1 MSDHASPPPFP
12 GHKGPVTILLA
23 LAGQVIATLLAALF
37 IRLLAEWTGIAFFWP
52 EQGAEHAHLMMNREL
67 AWFSGNIVRSVVMAD
82 PAGHL
87 NQALLQVWQWL
98 FVDTGAVAWG
108 EQQHYRFL
116 ADSANWR
123 HGLNTYLQAT
133 VWTVLTFTLRL
144 FLLLLTAPLFVL
156 TTLVGLVDG
165 LVRRDIRRFGCG
177 YESGF
182 IYHHARRAIRPVF
195 LLPWMIYLALPFSI
209 NPDVI
214 LLPAAGLLGFV
225 VSIAVGAF
233 KKYL

>member
-1 MSDHASPPPFP
+1 MSDHASPSPSP
-12 GHKGPVTILLA
+12 GHKDPVTILFA

-37 IRLLAEWTGIAFFWP
+37 FRLLAEWTGIAFFWP
-52 EQGAEHAHLMMNREL
+52 EQGAEHAHQMMNREL

-82 PAGHL
+82 PSGHL

-98 FVDTGAVAWG
+98 FVDTGVIIWG

-116 ADSANWR
+116 ANTADWR

-156 TTLVGLVDG
+156 TTLTGVVDG
-165 LVRRDIRRFGCG
+165 LVRRDIRRFGSG

-182 IYHHARRAIRPVF
+182 IYHHARRTLRPVVF
-195 LLPWMIYLALPFSI
+195 LPWLIYLALPFTVH
-209 NPDVI
+209 PAFI
-214 LLPAAGLLGFV
+214 LLPAALLLG
-225 VSIAVGAF
+225 VSVSVTVGAF